1 MSRSVTRLGSAT
13 NPDVQISVSQN
24 ALKNHGHAAHTDDIV
39 APQGRA
45 CPDAGG
51 PGGW

>member
-24 ALKNHGHAAHTDDIV
+24 ALKNHGHAARTDDIV
-39 APQGRA
+39 APQGRG